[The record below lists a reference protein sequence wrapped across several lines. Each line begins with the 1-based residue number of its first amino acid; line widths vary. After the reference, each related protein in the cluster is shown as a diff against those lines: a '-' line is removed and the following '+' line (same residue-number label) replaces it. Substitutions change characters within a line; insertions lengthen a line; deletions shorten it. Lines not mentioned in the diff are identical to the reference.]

1 MRPAGGPTLE
11 TVSSAAAP
19 CGRMTLWHKMAIL
32 ADDQLAEPADHGGD
46 PDVALLQVL
55 RPDGAV
61 FAADPLLARASR
73 VRGSLSRMLEC
84 VYPTWVRANLTASRC
99 SACAWVVHACVCRCA
114 RQNLRGPRE
123 AELTSPPSRCPY
135 SISRS
140 RSHASRR
147 HSGESPGRRPAPFKG
162 RRRSAARGGSPYTSL
177 TYYAFTPRA
186 SLNLVLIILKT
197 S

>member
-1 MRPAGGPTLE
+1 LE
-11 TVSSAAAP
+11 TVSGAAAP

-61 FAADPLLARASR
+61 FAVDPLLARGSR

-84 VYPTWVRANLTASRC
+84 VYPTWVRANLTGASLVPG
-99 SACAWVVHACVCRCA
+99 ACVWVVLSCMRASADVRDRISTGA
-114 RQNLRGPRE
+114 AEGRADQPTKPVSVLSLTKQKSRQ
-123 AELTSPPSRCPY
+123 
-135 SISRS
+135 
-140 RSHASRR
+140 
-147 HSGESPGRRPAPFKG
+147 PAPQ
-162 RRRSAARGGSPYTSL
+162 RRVSRATTRTIQGPSAGPPHNARVRRIAKFSTI
-177 TYYAFTPRA
+177 
-186 SLNLVLIILKT
+186 IILKT